1 MNRNSILFAL
11 AFGAFALSAA
21 AQNVPPVVSNPVA
34 DFTEYAGAPAK
45 SIDLTTVFSDP
56 DVSNAVRMVTV
67 FGTID
72 VALFGQQKPITVTNF
87 LKYVNEG
94 RYFKFD
100 PTTNQVAS
108 TFFHRATTTPQAVI
122 QAGQYIGTVDPNP
135 TTNPDKDN
143 VLPTRVFEDPPIPN
157 EPGTFLNKRGTIGA
171 AKLPND
177 PNGATSQFYFNAT
190 DNPQLDNPTNNG
202 GYTVFGRVVNNGL
215 TAIDQIYALPRYDAS
230 GGNPASP
237 FYSVPLRNFSGNMAK
252 LQHLV
257 SIPSIAE
264 IPPMNFSATSDTTN
278 VSVAVSGGK
287 LLVTGNTVG
296 AARVT
301 VTATDFDGASVSTAF
316 NVNVVAAPGRLINV
330 SARVPVGTGDDALIA
345 GFIVRGTDA
354 KRIAV
359 RGLGPSLAS
368 LGVQNFL
375 ANPTLELHDS
385 SGAII
390 ASNDDWGSA
399 PNRQDLSDVA
409 LAPAS
414 AQESAILTTVPSNTS
429 GVTYTAVLRGVNN
442 TTGVGLVEV
451 YDLDSG
457 PGSTL
462 LNVSTRGDVSAEPN
476 VLIGGFTLGGTESKK
491 IIVRAIGPSLT
502 QFGVQ
507 NALQNP
513 TLELRN
519 AQGALVDSND
529 DWMNSPQKAEIQS
542 SGLAPTDTSES
553 AVLQTLPAG
562 AYTGIVRGVN
572 GGTGVGVVQVYQLP

>member
-1 MNRNSILFAL
+1 MKRNSMLLGLI
-11 AFGAFALSAA
+11 FGAFTLSAT
-21 AQNVPPVVSNPVA
+21 AQNVPPVVANPVP
-34 DFTEYAGAPAK
+34 DSTEYAGAPAK
-45 SIDLTTVFSDP
+45 SIDLTKVFSDP

-67 FGTID
+67 MGTID

-143 VLPTRVFEDPPIPN
+143 VLPTRVFEDPPIQN

-177 PNGATSQFYFNAT
+177 PNGATSQFYFNVN
-190 DNPQLDNPTNNG
+190 DNPNLDNPTNNG

-252 LQHLV
+252 VQNLV

-278 VSVAVSGGK
+278 VSVLVSGGK

-296 AARVT
+296 AAHIT
-301 VTATDFDGASVSTAF
+301 VTATDFDGATVSTSF
-316 NVNVVAAPGRLINV
+316 NVNVVAAPGRLVNL
-330 SARVPVGTGDDALIA
+330 STRVPVGTGDDALIA
-345 GFIVRGTDA
+345 GFIVRGADA
-354 KRIAV
+354 KRVAV
-359 RGLGPSLAS
+359 RGLGPSLTA
-368 LGVQNFL
+368 LGVPNAL
-375 ANPTLELHDS
+375 ANPTIELHDS
-385 SGAII
+385 TGAVIG
-390 ASNDDWGSA
+390 ANDDWGNA
-399 PNRQDLSDVA
+399 ANKQDLSDVG
-409 LAPAS
+409 LAPTS
-414 AQESAILTTVPSNTS
+414 AQESAFVTTVPSNTS
-429 GVTYTAVLRGVNN
+429 GVTYTVVLRGVNN
-442 TTGVGLVEV
+442 TTGIGVVEV

-462 LNVSTRGDVSAEPN
+462 LNVSTRGDVSADPN

-491 IIVRAIGPSLT
+491 IVVRAIGPSLT
-502 QFGVQ
+502 QFGVP

-519 AQGALVDSND
+519 GQGALIDSND
-529 DWMNSPQKAEIQS
+529 DWMNSPQHAEIQS
-542 SGLAPTDTSES
+542 SGLAPTNNSES
-553 AVLQTLPAG
+553 AVLQILPTG
-562 AYTGIVRGVN
+562 QYTAIVRGAN
-572 GGTGVGVVQVYQLP
+572 GGTGVGAVQVYQLP

>member
-1 MNRNSILFAL
+1 M
-11 AFGAFALSAA
+11 
-21 AQNVPPVVSNPVA
+21 PPVVSNPIP
-34 DFTEYAGAPAK
+34 DSTNYAGAPAQ
-45 SIDLTTVFSDP
+45 SIDLTKVFTDP

-108 TFFHRATTTPQAVI
+108 TFFHRATASPQAVI

-143 VLPTRVFEDPPIPN
+143 VLPTRVFEDPPIQN

-171 AKLPND
+171 AKLPTT
-177 PNGATSQFYFNAT
+177 PNGATSQFYFNAS
-190 DNPQLDNPTNNG
+190 DNPALDNPTNNG

-215 TAIDQIYALPRYDAS
+215 TAIDQIFALPRYDAS

-237 FYSVPLRNFSGNMAK
+237 FNSVPLRNFSGNMAK
-252 LQHLV
+252 VQNLV
-257 SIPSIAE
+257 SIPAIAE

-278 VSVAVSGGK
+278 VSVSVSGGK

-296 AARVT
+296 AAHVT

-316 NVNVVAAPGRLINV
+316 NVNVIAAPGRLVNV
-330 SARVPVGTGDDALIA
+330 STRVPVGTGDDALIA
-345 GFIVRGTDA
+345 GFIMRGTDA

-359 RGLGPSLAS
+359 RGLGPSLTA
-368 LGVQNFL
+368 LGVSNAL
-375 ANPTLELHDS
+375 ANPTIELHDS
-385 SGAII
+385 TGATI
-390 ASNDDWGSA
+390 ATNDDWGTA
-399 PNRQDLSDVA
+399 ANKQDLSDVG
-409 LAPAS
+409 LAPSS
-414 AQESAILTTVPSNTS
+414 ALESAILTTVPSNTN
-429 GVTYTAVLRGVNN
+429 GAVYTVVLRGVNS
-442 TTGVGLVEV
+442 TTGIGVVEV

-462 LNVSTRGDVSAEPN
+462 LNVSTRGDVSADPN

-491 IIVRAIGPSLT
+491 ILVRAIGPSLA
-502 QFGVQ
+502 QFGVP

-519 AQGALVDSND
+519 SQGALVDSND
-529 DWMNSPQKAEIQS
+529 DWMNSPQQAEIQS
-542 SGLAPTDTSES
+542 SGLAPTNNSES

-562 AYTGIVRGVN
+562 PYTATVRGAN
-572 GGTGVGVVQVYQLP
+572 GGTGVGAVQVYQLP